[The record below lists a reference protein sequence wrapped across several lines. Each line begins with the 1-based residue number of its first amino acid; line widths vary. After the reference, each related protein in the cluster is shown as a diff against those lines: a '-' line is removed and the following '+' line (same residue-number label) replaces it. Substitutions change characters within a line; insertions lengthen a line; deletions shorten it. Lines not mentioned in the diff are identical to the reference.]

1 MFILFRIFFSSTSD
15 EISAPK
21 SEEPGTGENLDDDT
35 FVDKD
40 EDRETPSSPREN
52 TTTSRTSLSSAPVS
66 PKRRQKITSL
76 DEVMKLLHEKQLEK
90 ELLSKQQ
97 TKSERARKR
106 WQHSMLVVLRKTR
119 SMRTHSSSE
128 NLKSSGSFGS
138 DSAASPE
145 LDEKAAKVKS
155 REIAAKY
162 DSILEDER
170 LKMLRRET
178 LLKKR
183 RNSLILRQD
192 ILQKKLNNGGGK
204 GTLKKRH
211 SKSDA
216 KEMSTAFTKSENQE
230 VVKQLAEIN
239 VELYGIKQDIA
250 TNHEEQRK
258 ISVDLNEQKRKELHE
273 IRINLDISPQTSK
286 SSLHD
291 SKSFNHRRQASDSSL
306 NENYRKMTIS
316 DSTLK
321 LPLTQTMSTP
331 TADLRAKAKS
341 FSSPAVP
348 KTTSSPL
355 LRART
360 HDGTDGLKR
369 PKAKTRASQETLSLA
384 LSQIEVWLDMVRSV
398 C

>member
-1 MFILFRIFFSSTSD
+1 VFILFRIFFSSTSD

-360 HDGTDGLKR
+360 HDSTDGLKR

-398 C
+398 A

>member
-291 SKSFNHRRQASDSSL
+291 IKSFNHRRQASDSSL

-360 HDGTDGLKR
+360 HDSTDGLKR

-398 C
+398 A

>member
-1 MFILFRIFFSSTSD
+1 
-15 EISAPK
+15 
-21 SEEPGTGENLDDDT
+21 
-35 FVDKD
+35 
-40 EDRETPSSPREN
+40 
-52 TTTSRTSLSSAPVS
+52 
-66 PKRRQKITSL
+66 
-76 DEVMKLLHEKQLEK
+76 MKLLHEKQLEK